1 MKKSV
6 LFLVFFITVIFSSC
20 EKEEYTEPVS
30 VGFEFSMDTLQ
41 MNEGAKA
48 GSFTIDKGTLVLQAL
63 EFDGRRDQG
72 DDYYF
77 TSGFSTPLKAELHTK
92 IANQKVEYDIPQGIY
107 NRIELNLSLGV
118 ESENALCFEGRFQR
132 GPMDEIPVIFEY
144 AIQEQ
149 LRVAAKNNQGIDQI
163 VISKDNPLKA
173 KIIVNVPS
181 LFQFVNM
188 SMIRNAETTQQN
200 GGQII
205 KINNIQNTDIF
216 NLLAA
221 RLDNA
226 IYVVFE

>member
-1 MKKSV
+1 MKRSV
-6 LFLVFFITVIFSSC
+6 LFLAGFFIIVFSSC
-20 EKEEYTEPVS
+20 EKEDTTEPVS
-30 VGFEFSMDTLQ
+30 IGFEFSMDAFQ

-48 GSFTIDKGTLVLQAL
+48 GSFTIDKGTLVIQTL
-63 EFDGRRDQG
+63 ELDGRRDQG

-92 IANQKVEYDIPQGIY
+92 TANQKVEYDIPQGIY
-107 NRIELNLSLGV
+107 NRIELNFSLGA
-118 ESENALCFEGRFQR
+118 ESENAICFEGRFQR

-144 AIQEQ
+144 AFQEQ
-149 LRVAAKNNQGIDQI
+149 VRVKAKNNQGSDQI

-173 KIIVNVPS
+173 KVVINVPNM
-181 LFQFVNM
+181 FQFVNM

-200 GGQII
+200 GGQTI
-205 KINNIQNTDIF
+205 KINNTQNAEIF

-226 IYVVFE
+226 MYVVFE

>member
-1 MKKSV
+1 MKRSV
-6 LFLVFFITVIFSSC
+6 LFLAVFFIMFFSSC
-20 EKEEYTEPVS
+20 EKEDTTEPVS
-30 VGFEFSMDTLQ
+30 IGFEFSMDAFQ

-48 GSFTIDKGTLVLQAL
+48 GSFTIDKGTLVLQTL

-77 TSGFSTPLKAELHTK
+77 TSGFSTPLRAELHTK
-92 IANQKVEYDIPQGIY
+92 ITNQKVEYDIPQGIY

-118 ESENALCFEGRFQR
+118 ESENTICFEGRFQR

-144 AIQEQ
+144 AFQEQ
-149 LRVAAKNNQGIDQI
+149 IRVRAKNNQGSDQI
-163 VISKDNPLKA
+163 VISKENPLKA
-173 KIIVNVPS
+173 KVIINVPNM
-181 LFQFVNM
+181 FQFVNM

-200 GGQII
+200 GGQTI
-205 KINNIQNTDIF
+205 KINNTQNTEIF

-226 IYVVFE
+226 MYVVFE